1 MFNNNMFEIHII
13 SLFPESIKPY
23 LDTSIMQRAQS
34 KGLFRYYIHNLA
46 DFSVRNTRRVDD
58 RPYGGWAWTLITI
71 EPLVNC
77 IRDIFNTFWEMPII
91 LTSPK
96 WKRLNQKLSHK
107 LSEKSK
113 KYIIICW
120 HYEGVDARI
129 FDLFSIQEL
138 SIWDY
143 VLSSGEIASLV
154 IIDSIVRLI
163 PWVISEESLRDE
175 SFSENLQWKKE
186 YPQYSRPEIFEWLQ
200 VPKILLSGDLKKI
213 QEWKNKNLS

>member
-1 MFNNNMFEIHII
+1 MFEIHII

-46 DFSVRNTRRVDD
+46 NFSVRNTRRVDD
-58 RPYGGWAWTLITI
+58 RPYGGWAGTLITI

-77 IRDIFNTFWEMPII
+77 IRELMENFWEMPII

-96 WKRLNQKLSHK
+96 WKKLNQKLSYK

-129 FDLFSIQEL
+129 FDIFPIQEI

-143 VLSSGEIASLV
+143 VLSSWEIAALV

-163 PWVISEESLRDE
+163 PWVISEESLKDE
-175 SFSENLQWKKE
+175 SFSLDLNWKKE
-186 YPQYSRPEIFEWLQ
+186 YPQYSRPEVFEWLQ

-213 QEWKNKNLS
+213 QDWKNKNLS

>member
-1 MFNNNMFEIHII
+1 MLEIHII

-34 KGLFRYYIHNLA
+34 KGLFHYVVHNLT
-46 DFSVRNTRRVDD
+46 DWTVRNTRRVDD
-58 RPYGGWAWTLITI
+58 RPYGWGAGTLITV
-71 EPLVNC
+71 EPLTKC
-77 IRDIFNTFWEMPII
+77 LREILETFWEMPI
-91 LTSPK
+91 LFTSPK
-96 WKRLNQKLSHK
+96 GKKLTQKLSYQ
-107 LSEKSK
+107 LSEESQ
-113 KYIIICW
+113 KYIIICG
-120 HYEGVDARI
+120 HYEWVDARI
-129 FDLFSIQEL
+129 FDLFKIQEI

-163 PWVISEESLRDE
+163 PWALSEESLREE

-186 YPQYSRPEIFEWLQ
+186 YPQYSRPEIFEWLK